1 MNDRAAF
8 HANRALV
15 LGGTDAAGALAV
27 SKWKTRLGIY
37 LDKTGQGVPLEDNP
51 AMFWGRTLEPIV
63 RDEYAR
69 RVGVPVQGSVP
80 FARSAAYPFM
90 GGHFDGIRE
99 DDGRIVE
106 IKTARSP
113 DEWGA
118 DGSADVPVD
127 YLCQVMHYMIVAE
140 VKLADI
146 AVLIGGSDFRV
157 YTVPFDD
164 ELAGMIVEAERELW
178 DRIERRDP
186 PEPTTAADVAAMYRI
201 AKAQPIEAVEWVVQ
215 SCQRLREWKEDLET
229 AKTLIEAEEMLIKK
243 YMAEN
248 DTLTMNGST
257 LATWKQRK
265 ASERLDTKR
274 LKAEAPEVYS
284 RFAVTGEPTRTFLL
298 KEAKQ

>member
-15 LGGTDAAGALAV
+15 LGGTDAAGALVV
-27 SKWKTRLGIY
+27 SKWKTPLGIY
-37 LDKTGQGVPLEDNP
+37 LDKTGQGVPLDDNP

-69 RVGVPVQGSVP
+69 RVGVPVQSNVP
-80 FARSAAYPFM
+80 FARSKAHPFM

-118 DGSADVPVD
+118 EGSADVPVD
-127 YLCQVMHYMIVAE
+127 YLCQVMHYMVIAE
-140 VKLADI
+140 VKVADI
-146 AVLIGGSDFRV
+146 AVLIGGSDFRI
-157 YTVPFDD
+157 YTVPFDA
-164 ELAGMIVEAERELW
+164 ELADMIIEAERDLW
-178 DRIERRDP
+178 GRIERLDP

-201 AKAQPIEAVEWVVQ
+201 AKAQPIEASQTIASV
-215 SCQRLREWKEDLET
+215 CGDLRMLRDQRAKLDARCEELET
-229 AKTLIEAEEMLIKK
+229 EIKK
-243 YMAEN
+243 YLGAC
-248 DTLTMNGST
+248 DTLTHDGMA

-265 ASERLDTKR
+265 ASERLDAKR

-284 RFAVTGEPTRTFLL
+284 RFAVTGEPTRAFLL
-298 KEAKQ
+298 KEVK

>member
-1 MNDRAAF
+1 
-8 HANRALV
+8 
-15 LGGTDAAGALAV
+15 
-27 SKWKTRLGIY
+27 
-37 LDKTGQGVPLEDNP
+37 
-51 AMFWGRTLEPIV
+51 MFWGRTLEPIV

-80 FARSAAYPFM
+80 FARSTAYPFM

-201 AKAQPIEAVEWVVQ
+201 AKAQPIEATEAI
-215 SCQRLREWKEDLET
+215 RDLWQALCAARAQMKADET
-229 AKTLIEAEEMLIKK
+229 VAEGIETEIKR
-243 YMAEN
+243 YLGAC

-265 ASERLDTKR
+265 ASERLDAKR
-274 LKAEAPEVYS
+274 LKAEAPEVYL

-298 KEAKQ
+298 KEVKQ